1 MTSHSDSLL
10 LGSIA
15 IVGATGAVG
24 RETLSILESR
34 DVAATRITA
43 LASPRSAGTTL
54 PYAGASLRVQ
64 SLDAFDFRGID
75 VAIFC
80 ATSAV
85 ARTHAPR
92 AVDAGALVVDN
103 SSAFRS
109 DARIPLIVP
118 EVNAD
123 SITPADRLIANPN
136 CSTIILLVAIEPL
149 RRRFGIRDIVV
160 STYQA
165 VSGAGAAALEEL
177 RSQAADVLASKA
189 PTPRV
194 FKEPCAFNV
203 FSHNSSVDPESGV
216 NVEERKMID
225 ETRKIWGDS
234 RVRITPTCVRVPV
247 FRTHS
252 ESVTLSLATP
262 ANLDEIRH
270 AFTNARGIRI
280 VDDRAA
286 NKFPTSIE
294 ASGGDDVLV
303 GRLRPDPAATL
314 DPSGRTTRWCLFIAG
329 DQLRKGAAQNAVQIA
344 ELARIRFGVRIPDAS
359 RNATLAV

>member
-1 MTSHSDSLL
+1 MTSHSDSLS

-24 RETLSILESR
+24 REALSILESR

-43 LASPRSAGTTL
+43 LASPRSAGTTIA
-54 PYAGASLRVQ
+54 YAGASLRVQ

-109 DARIPLIVP
+109 DARIPLVVP

-177 RSQAADVLASKA
+177 RSQAADVLASKS

-314 DPSGRTTRWCLFIAG
+314 DPSGRTTRWCLFIAS
-329 DQLRKGAAQNAVQIA
+329 DQLRKGAALNAVQIT
-344 ELARIRFGVRIPDAS
+344 ELARNRFGVRIPDAS